1 MPGELEFARKHR
13 DRIEALG
20 PARREL
26 LLNYL
31 FVKHVKPRL
40 RNQKLTF
47 NEEEIAKT
55 SFKRSF
61 MREGGARL
69 PKDFGKRRPEEKGLA
84 AIGGPLSRTL
94 AAGAVGAGKG
104 MGEVGALL
112 ANLGIRPST
121 PEEAREA
128 WREHLAPVREL
139 LEEYGTRE
147 TIGGR
152 VAEFAGELAP
162 STVAGAGAG
171 AALAPVAT
179 AGRLGAAAVGAVEG
193 GVAFGAYTGEPE
205 DIATGA
211 LLGGGLSVALPFI
224 PRAIAGV
231 RGKVRQFRGKPPV
244 VPKAPATELE
254 QALAGEK
261 TKSALLDEISVKRT
275 GKAFA
280 ELTEQEASKF
290 GPRIMGEYRASLKT
304 KTAMSPRDRKELAKA
319 VEQGQT
325 DIKAIQT
332 GAASAKAV
340 QRRMAHARELKGSK
354 LTELEEMNIRAGM
367 SPLNA
372 ISAPGVAAAQKAG
385 IPVPKPAA
393 APPAAPTVTKG
404 PIDVESTVANL
415 KATSVKAKE
424 IGDRVARREITPEQG
439 RELLRQAPP
448 KTVRMPTPDINDVAV
463 RAARGAMVTKPQLP
477 ATKQVT
483 QATEAGQALKE
494 ANNVALTLDER
505 IQALSAIKATEED
518 FVTLAADQIRDKYST
533 LLRDGVNS
541 ILKTVNKITDAAA
554 KRKYQTKLSKSY
566 LGKLEQIDSQTF
578 VKGSQKGIGREKMAR
593 LRARAKAMEQRLPEG
608 QYGAEVELKLEQL
621 RAAGVEVD
629 ELMIMKLQSGT
640 SVDELLAEI
649 GRL

>member
-1 MPGELEFARKHR
+1 MPEELEFARKHR

-20 PARREL
+20 PAKRDL

-61 MREGGARL
+61 MRERGAQL
-69 PKDFGKRRPEEKGLA
+69 PKDFGRRKAPESLGKMVADIGTIAVMPAIIGVSKGTEAIRKLLNPSKAEEIAAYFQAGQREMKKSFRETAGEAKGYVRPAYEFVTEEAGRLLPSAVATGMIAPGLA
-84 AIGGPLSRTL
+84 PL
-94 AAGAVGAGKG
+94 AA
-104 MGEVGALL
+104 
-112 ANLGIRPST
+112 T
-121 PEEAREA
+121 
-128 WREHLAPVREL
+128 
-139 LEEYGTRE
+139 
-147 TIGGR
+147 
-152 VAEFAGELAP
+152 
-162 STVAGAGAG
+162 
-171 AALAPVAT
+171 
-179 AGRLGAAAVGAVEG
+179 GRLGAAVAGAAEG
-193 GVAFGAYTGEPE
+193 AIGFSTYTGEPE
-205 DIATGA
+205 SAATGA

-231 RGKVRQFRGKPPV
+231 RSKVSRLRGKPPV

-275 GKAFA
+275 GKTFA
-280 ELTEQEASKF
+280 ELTEQESSKF

-304 KTAMSPRDRKELAKA
+304 KTAMSPRDRKELAKV
-319 VEQGQT
+319 VEQGT
-325 DIKAIQT
+325 ADIKAIQT

-367 SPLNA
+367 SPLDA
-372 ISAPGVAAAQKAG
+372 ISTPGVTVTQATG

-393 APPAAPTVTKG
+393 APPPAPTALA
-404 PIDVESTVANL
+404 PDV
-415 KATSVKAKE
+415 
-424 IGDRVARREITPEQG
+424 
-439 RELLRQAPP
+439 
-448 KTVRMPTPDINDVAV
+448 NDVAL
-463 RAARGAMVTKPQLP
+463 RAARGAVTKEFPPVKTPIPQ
-477 ATKQVT
+477 TKQVT

-494 ANNVALTLDER
+494 ANNITLTLDER
-505 IQALSAIKATEED
+505 IQAVSAIKPTEED
-518 FVTLAADQIRDKYST
+518 FFSMAADQIRDKYNT
-533 LLRDGVNS
+533 LLRDSVNS
-541 ILKTVNKITDAAA
+541 VLKTVNKITDAAT
-554 KRKYQTKLSKSY
+554 KRKYQTKLSKAY
-566 LGKLEQIDSQTF
+566 LGKLEQIESQTF

-593 LRARAKAMEQRLPEG
+593 LRARAKAMEQRLPGG
-608 QYGAEVELKLEQL
+608 QYGPEIELKLEQL

-629 ELMIMKLQSGT
+629 ELTIMKLQSGT
-640 SVDELLAEI
+640 SVDEILEEM